1 MNRILGT
8 RFRRQAA
15 VITERQLAAYRQAL
29 IRAEKSRATVEK
41 YLRDAAL
48 FCAYAAR
55 RPLTKE
61 LVVAYKQ
68 SLLSQKYAM
77 RTVNAKLCAI
87 NGLLAFLG
95 RGDLRVKGVRC
106 QRQLFCSR
114 QQALTK
120 AEYLRL
126 LQAAG

>member
-15 VITERQLAAYRQAL
+15 VITEKHLAAYRQAL

-48 FCAYAAR
+48 FCAYTAC

-77 RTVNAKLCAI
+77 RTVNAKLCAV

-95 RGDLRVKGVRC
+95 P
-106 QRQLFCSR
+106 
-114 QQALTK
+114 ALYNRRNILYT
-120 AEYLRL
+120 AIIR
-126 LQAAG
+126 